1 MKDLKISIKR
11 FASSGGDYEPSI
23 RYSNNPRLEI
33 NSDLRIE
40 GTERNLRNVDW
51 TLTHLTDIHDA
62 RCNIGGLYETTDSAV
77 DPNTFLPGTWTLL
90 SSNVIDTGWQNFS
103 WTNSTYIG
111 TTQSSYTLNKWRITD
126 NVLHVVIGAGCT
138 STINHDS
145 EDEIARIPI
154 ANSGLNES
162 ATRIWTGAVGGSG
175 CVAGFS
181 LKETTNGMTVGIKP
195 HTSSQFSAAPWYST
209 YFTYPL
215 PSNFVFKS
223 GSYKRKYIWERTS

>member
-1 MKDLKISIKR
+1 MERMFINR
-11 FASSGGDYEPSI
+11 FGTSGQEPT
-23 RYSNNPRLEI
+23 NFVKL
-33 NSDLRIE
+33 NSDLQIE
-40 GTERNLRNVDW
+40 GTGRDLRNVDW

-62 RCNIGGLYETTDSAV
+62 RCNIGGLYETTDSTV

-126 NVLHVVIGAGCT
+126 NVLHVIIGAGCT
-138 STINHDS
+138 STINHGS

-154 ANSGLNES
+154 ANSGLNEGE
-162 ATRIWTGAVGGSG
+162 TRIWTGAVGGSG
-175 CVAGFS
+175 CVAGFI
-181 LKETTNGMTVGIKP
+181 LKETSNGVTVGIKP
-195 HTSSQFSAAPWYST
+195 HASSQFAAAPWYST

-223 GSYKRKYIWERTS
+223 GNYKRKYIWERTS